1 MLVGGI
7 LLIVY
12 ASGSAMCN
20 FLRIYAQFI
29 FEFHYCIRSVS
40 QAFNSHVSTSTSPC
54 ISKAINVLLMTGP
67 HSAVGNVSG
76 YRWGPDC
83 KSRGREF
90 DPGLVPYFH
99 GDFS

>member
-1 MLVGGI
+1 MQF
-7 LLIVY
+7 
-12 ASGSAMCN
+12 SPN
-20 FLRIYAQFI
+20 YAQFI
-29 FEFHYCIRSVS
+29 FEFQYCIKSVS
-40 QAFNSHVSTSTSPC
+40 HAFNSHVSTSTNPC

-76 YRWGPDC
+76 YRWGSDC

-99 GDFS
+99 EDLS